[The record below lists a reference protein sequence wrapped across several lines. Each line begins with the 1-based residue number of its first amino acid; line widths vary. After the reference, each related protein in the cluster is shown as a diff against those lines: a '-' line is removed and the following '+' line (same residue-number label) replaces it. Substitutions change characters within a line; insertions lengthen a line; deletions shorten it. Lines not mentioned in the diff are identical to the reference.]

1 MDETLQRFANALGAT
16 FLAGGVATTLGALPV
31 LVLHELRKRT
41 HNMLLSFAAGVML
54 AATFFSLLLPAL
66 GMAKAAGNSAS
77 IATLKIIVSLLIG
90 GAFLLALQKYIPHEH
105 FQKGAEGGTR
115 EALELKRIWLLVAA
129 ITIHNFPEGLSVG
142 VAVASG
148 NVVAGLGTT
157 VGIGLQNIPE
167 GLSVAIALASQG
179 YSKKYSLGVAAF
191 TGLVEVFGGLVG
203 ASILSIS
210 THLVPWSLAFAAG
223 SMLFVVSAEIIP
235 ETHKHGTEDRATS
248 ALFVGFCVMMFLD
261 AVFAAG

>member
-31 LVLHELRKRT
+31 LFLHELRKRT

-66 GMAKAAGNSAS
+66 GMAKAAGNPTA
-77 IATLKIIVSLLIG
+77 IAALKIIISLLIG

-105 FQKGAEGGTR
+105 FQKGAEGGS
-115 EALELKRIWLLVAA
+115 EAHELKRIWLLVAA

-179 YSKKYSLGVAAF
+179 YSKRYSLGVAAL

-203 ASILSIS
+203 ASVLSIS
-210 THLVPWSLAFAAG
+210 TQLVPWSLAFAAG

-235 ETHKHGTEDRATS
+235 ETHRHGTEDRATS
-248 ALFVGFCVMMFLD
+248 ALFIGFCVMMFLD